1 MANLGD
7 ALKDFFWNPK
17 TLLGSLG
24 PENMVPGALRSS
36 PDVKKHAG
44 PASEAPGA
52 RFGIF
57 GGFPGQIRP
66 CTENT
71 KTFTGCS
78 GSHRLMV
85 PASGGPGDFVLKHFD
100 EFYNLEWVPGPE
112 NHEKPSKIMK
122 NQNFS

>member
-1 MANLGD
+1 M
-7 ALKDFFWNPK
+7 
-17 TLLGSLG
+17 GSLG
-24 PENMVPGALRSS
+24 PENMASGALSLS

-52 RFGIF
+52 RFGLF

-71 KTFTGCS
+71 KFLTGCP

-85 PASGGPGDFVLKHFD
+85 PASRGPGDFVLKHFD
-100 EFYNLEWVPGPE
+100 EIYSLGWVPGQE
-112 NHEKPSKIMK
+112 NREKLTKILK